1 MAQLAITPINRAG
14 VLSTTAGAAA
24 TATTGDTFPND
35 GNTILEVV
43 NGGGSSINVTITPTA
58 TVDGSVPASK
68 VIAIAASARA
78 LIGPFDPKLYNDTNG
93 LVTFICSAVTTVTAK
108 ALRPTL

>member
-1 MAQLAITPINRAG
+1 MAQLAVTNITRTG
-14 VLSTTAGAAA
+14 VLSSVAGSAC

-35 GNTILEVV
+35 GNTVLEIN
-43 NGGGSSINVTITPTA
+43 NGSGASINVTIPLVR

-68 VIAIAASARA
+68 VIAIPATTRGI
-78 LIGPFDPKLYNDTNG
+78 IGPFATADYNDTNG

-108 ALRPTL
+108 ALRPTP